1 MRELWP
7 KNEIRKNS
15 RNRLCTSGKLI
26 YGSATSKIGFCL
38 KNWPRDMCVV
48 PILSIEAEIMGGEE
62 ILPPPRENRRS
73 RYTGRIGLSLY
84 RANELS
90 SASGGKDTTNE
101 GRM

>member
-48 PILSIEAEIMGGEE
+48 PILSIEAEIMGGGGN
-62 ILPPPRENRRS
+62 PPPPGESSIEIHRENRVKNQLTAFR
-73 RYTGRIGLSLY
+73 
-84 RANELS
+84 
-90 SASGGKDTTNE
+90 SGG
-101 GRM
+101 

>member
-1 MRELWP
+1 MGELWP

-62 ILPPPRENRRS
+62 ILPPPGESSIEIHRENRVN
-73 RYTGRIGLSLY
+73 GSLP
-84 RANELS
+84 E
-90 SASGGKDTTNE
+90 
-101 GRM
+101 